1 MDEKAKRLLEDPIF
15 IEAWDTLRQRFLDTW
30 ENSRPEDMDTR
41 EQAWLSLRNLTDL
54 KQHFT
59 SIVMTGEFD
68 REG

>member
-1 MDEKAKRLLEDPIF
+1 MEEKAKRLLEDPVF
-15 IEAWDTLRQRFLDTW
+15 NHAWDTLRQRFLDTW
-30 ENSRPEDMDTR
+30 ENSHPEDMNTR
-41 EQAWLSLRNLTDL
+41 EQAWLSLRNLNDL